1 MNASTVLLPSGHVP
15 TTLHCSGLQHGITM
29 DDTNTQ
35 VFLQRVFEQL
45 NALDTGE

>member
-15 TTLHCSGLQHGITM
+15 TTLHFSGLQHGITM

-35 VFLQRVFEQL
+35 VFLQRVVEQL